1 MILYILAFII
11 MCIMCFFAYIK
22 IKHRFWAMQ
31 PVFHF
36 YDLYYWFFN
45 VGIIRHD
52 LPKKNRYTNFKNV
65 SFGKMS
71 NLLDKTNKQ
80 MKQFIFLIQQ
90 HYLKN
95 KDNRFHPEWINIVPY
110 FVGHKHPCFVSF
122 YYEPKWIEDVTNKTI
137 IEDKRMIGAMTS
149 RPLQVSFYNKNK
161 PGCNTLDVYYVDY
174 LCVDKN
180 YRNKNVAP
188 QLIQTH
194 EYHQSHTNTDICVSL
209 FKREGEMTGI
219 IPLCFYKTYCFN
231 MRKWTTPLGL
241 PVTTSLLDTDSQN
254 VFYAWKFIKETID
267 QTKHSIYITIL
278 PEPSNLIE
286 LIKTKNLFLK
296 MVMNDKEVQAIY
308 FFRKVCT
315 SVSEGKEVL
324 SCFASVKSKH
334 ITNELFI
341 HAFKVSVSS
350 IVKKYKFSYLTV
362 ENISNNDILIQNL
375 SSKSI
380 PEIVSPTAY
389 FLYNFAYQ
397 TIPSNKILIIN

>member
-1 MILYILAFII
+1 MILYILAFIV
-11 MCIMCFFAYIK
+11 MCIICFFAYIK
-22 IKHRFWAMQ
+22 VKHRFWAMQ

-36 YDLYYWFFN
+36 YDLYYWLFN

-52 LPKKNRYTNFKNV
+52 LPKKNRYTNFKNI
-65 SFGKMS
+65 SFAKMS

-80 MKQFIFLIQQ
+80 MKQFVFLIQQ

-95 KDNRFHPEWINIVPY
+95 KENRFHPEWINIAPY

-122 YYEPKWIEDVTNKTI
+122 YYEPKWIEDVANKTI
-137 IEDKRMIGAMTS
+137 IEDKQMIGAITS
-149 RPLQVSFYNKNK
+149 RPLQLFIYKKNTQE
-161 PGCNTLDVYYVDY
+161 TLVVYYVDY
-174 LCVDKN
+174 LCVDKS
-180 YRNKNVAP
+180 YRKKNIAP

-219 IPLCFYKTYCFN
+219 IPLCCYKTYCFN

-241 PVTTSLLDTDSQN
+241 PATVSLLDADSQN
-254 VFYAWKFIKETID
+254 VFYAWEFIKETI
-267 QTKHSIYITIL
+267 QNSSIWKITIL
-278 PEPSNLIE
+278 PQISNIIE
-286 LIKTKNLFLK
+286 LIKTNNLFLK
-296 MVMNDKEVQAIY
+296 IVMIDQAVQAIY

-315 SVSEGKEVL
+315 SISEGKEVL
-324 SCFASVKSKH
+324 SCFASMKSIH
-334 ITNELFI
+334 VTPELFI
-341 HAFKVSVSS
+341 HAFKVSVAS

-362 ENISNNDILIQNL
+362 ENISNNDILITNL
-375 SSKSI
+375 CNKSI